1 MTADCAG
8 RRAPAVLVL
17 VLAFTLAPPSAA
29 ADLPPPPPEIAAEL
43 QRAAGWIMDAANY
56 QVLGQ
61 QEEAQKR
68 VASIVSGIATTLERR
83 YPEASIRPYVE
94 AAVEAEAR
102 SPRARAFR
110 DLQQRQRPFQQ
121 MLSSSP
127 QIEAALDA
135 EQVDLR
141 RAAELRNQPGNDE
154 QGLALGREIARRI
167 HARLGASAPEE
178 RILIQVMSRVSA
190 LQIELKTG
198 SRNPLNVRDI
208 IASQAARAGGP
219 MKELLET
226 VGNRKSI
233 GLERLGEAMQA
244 AGAGRPDEAVQILR
258 RWLQRDEPYYSQLW
272 QQQGARADLQQ
283 GVNSMSDMIL
293 SIAERNPTNLE
304 AVRLAYD
311 VTLAFRG
318 RLPEEERRLSAAL
331 AERRDPATRRQRRH
345 WYELRERI
353 GHLELQ
359 RAEGSALSAQEQ
371 GDLAHSTSE
380 EAALLQQL
388 DALAKSGRD
397 QDQPFRVATGLEALR
412 AKLGGDGALVS
423 FVEYRWYTPA
433 QRDVYFW
440 PRRCAAFVLSARTL
454 DWIPLG
460 AMEEVEAAV
469 NDYLRAIGSARA
481 SLDSKQAAAQRLY
494 QRALAPLAAFLD
506 GKRHLRVV
514 AEGLL
519 QFIPFQA
526 LHDGKS
532 WLADRHLFTYAVAE
546 RLLLGEHIPGR
557 TAGPALVLV
566 GGGYGGA
573 RAPAVGD
580 RLTRAQFAP
589 LAAIDGEGQRVAAL
603 LPGSVRLEGAQ
614 ATDAALLRDRPPAV
628 LHIAAHGFFL
638 PLGTGAQPDDR
649 GLALVSTGAG
659 PAVPGSSAPAAGAT
673 GTQNP
678 PIAED
683 PRSGMNRSALVLAP
697 ATDPSTDGFLTAYE
711 ATTLDL
717 WGTQLVVLSACET
730 GRGLPARA
738 RGVQGLRTA
747 FFVAGAASLVTSLW
761 SVDDRTTGLLME
773 AFYRALAQGAGRV
786 EALAQASAVV
796 RAQHPDP
803 FFWAPFILLGDA
815 GPVTLD
821 GRPPTPVAGEDAESR
836 LRRAMAWRRT
846 QHSLTAMGTAEWSA
860 GAERDQALDAYV
872 QPRTLPGEAIPL
884 VLTLLGRHGA
894 VSLVVSPYPGP
905 GRYAIARGQGGF
917 SRVDDPLAPTIAEL
931 RPERM
936 DITGEGTLDVAQDS
950 IAEGFVGRFELR
962 LRDGRRIAGQFRLAS
977 GQQSL
982 PAPLLRLLQP

>member
-1 MTADCAG
+1 MTADGVGA
-8 RRAPAVLVL
+8 RAPGALVL
-17 VLAFTLAPPSAA
+17 VLAFTLAPVSAA

-68 VASIVSGIATTLERR
+68 VTAIVTGMAMTLERR
-83 YPEASIRPYVE
+83 YPEARIRPYVE

-110 DLQQRQRPFQQ
+110 DLQQRQQPFRQ
-121 MLSSSP
+121 MLSTTP
-127 QIEAALDA
+127 AIEAALDA
-135 EQVDLR
+135 EQADLR
-141 RAAELRNQPGNDE
+141 HAALLRNQPGADE

-167 HARLGASAPEE
+167 HARLGATAPEAGV
-178 RILIQVMSRVSA
+178 LVQVMTRISA
-190 LQIELKTG
+190 LQMELKTG
-198 SRNPLNVRDI
+198 SRTPLNLRDL
-208 IASQAARAGGP
+208 IASQAARADGP
-219 MKELLET
+219 MKELMET
-226 VGNRKSI
+226 VGHRKSI
-233 GLERLGEAMQA
+233 GLERLGEAMQT

-258 RWLQRDEPYYSQLW
+258 RWLERDEPYYGQLW
-272 QQQGARADLQQ
+272 RQPGGGAALQQ
-283 GVNSMSDMIL
+283 SVNAMTDMIL
-293 SIAERNPTNLE
+293 SVAERNPTNLE

-311 VTLAFRG
+311 ATLAFRG
-318 RLPEEERRLSAAL
+318 KRPEQDRRLSAAL
-331 AERRDPATRRQRRH
+331 ADRRDPATRQQRRH
-345 WYELRERI
+345 WYELRDRI

-359 RAEGSALSAQEQ
+359 RAEGSALSTQEQ
-371 GDLAHSTSE
+371 GDLARSTSE

-388 DALAKSGRD
+388 DALATTGLN

-412 AKLGGDGALVS
+412 GRLEGDGALIS

-460 AMEEVEAAV
+460 PMEDVEAAV

-481 SLDSKQAAAQRLY
+481 SLDSKRAAAERLY
-494 QRALAPLAAFLD
+494 QRALAPLAGFLD
-506 GKRHLRVV
+506 GKRHVHVV

-519 QFIPFQA
+519 QLVPFQS

-532 WLADRHLFTYAVAE
+532 WLADRHLFSYAVAE
-546 RLLLGEHIPGR
+546 RLLLGEHSPDR
-557 TAGPALVLV
+557 AAGPALVLV
-566 GGGYGGA
+566 GGGYGGG
-573 RAPAVGD
+573 RPPALGD
-580 RLTRAQFAP
+580 RLTRAQFVP

-603 LPGSVRLEGAQ
+603 LPGSVRLERAQ
-614 ATDAALLRDRPPAV
+614 ATDAALLRDRPPAI

-649 GLALVSTGAG
+649 GLALVATGTGPVMPAPPATATGAG
-659 PAVPGSSAPAAGAT
+659 DA
-673 GTQNP
+673 

-697 ATDPSTDGFLTAYE
+697 ATDPPTDGFLTAYE
-711 ATTLDL
+711 ATALDL
-717 WGTQLVVLSACET
+717 WGTQLVVLSACES

-773 AFYRALAQGAGRV
+773 VFYRALAQGAGRA
-786 EALAQASAVV
+786 EALAQASAAV

-803 FFWAPFILLGDA
+803 FFWAPFILLGET

-821 GRPPTPVAGEDAESR
+821 GRPPAPVSGEDAESR

-846 QHSLTAMGTAEWSA
+846 QHSFTAMGTSDWSA
-860 GAERDQALDAYV
+860 GAERDQALDAFV
-872 QPRTLPGEAIPL
+872 SRSTLPGESLPL
-884 VLTLLGRHGA
+884 VLTLLGRHSA

-905 GRYAIARGQGGF
+905 GHFNIAPGQGGF
-917 SRVDDPLAPTIAEL
+917 SRVDDPLAPTIAQL
-931 RPERM
+931 RPEGM
-936 DITGEGTLDVAQDS
+936 DISGEGTLDVVQDS
-950 IAEGFVGRFELR
+950 LADGFIGRFELR
-962 LRDGRRIAGQFRLAS
+962 LRDGRRVAGQFRLAS
-977 GQQSL
+977 GQQDL